1 VKPRDSPEQKHN
13 SGNASR
19 LQLSAWDSAPRFMP
33 TNDANFG
40 KETEDQGNT
49 LIKKDL
55 NKISQ
60 VVRKK

>member
-1 VKPRDSPEQKHN
+1 
-13 SGNASR
+13 
-19 LQLSAWDSAPRFMP
+19 MP